1 MSILQQPICGACS
14 MWLALPALRNPPS
27 QILLVLPV
35 CFKHDGAVLDVRVV
49 EVIK

>member
-1 MSILQQPICGACS
+1 MAC
-14 MWLALPALRNPPS
+14 PTCIKEPPS